1 MLSKKTI
8 DESQN
13 ISSFIDLLDG
23 IDSYVKLKSMVY
35 IFSREYPKLFKY
47 DWENG
52 FLGPESRMLSNLL
65 EKSANETLFLHM
77 NYAKPEREEYFID
90 HSYNPSSVMSS
101 IVENNFKETIGR
113 FKAKGVED
121 IDGFLTKA
129 VALRNLP
136 TAVSLDESLHLADK
150 RKLLR
155 VHTDDENLSK
165 ESHVMYSY
173 YTSQMTTDNVSL
185 LKRYYNKEGIRL
197 IPIRKAI
204 NYKLEKVE
212 FLPDKVDSIVQE
224 KFEGLRLQSTPD
236 EIHFDSSLAKL
247 GKLGIALDQE
257 GLKHTA
263 EEYLK
268 RTGEKEYRHISDKLF
283 ESTLEGV
290 KEVMRQS
297 SEVDYGLY
305 AKFYDATAVELI
317 AHSDLKKSVEDWD
330 EKYMWDLYHL
340 LQPHERISYMNNLL

>member
-1 MLSKKTI
+1 MLNKKTI

-13 ISSFIDLLDG
+13 ISSFIAVLDG

-52 FLGPESRMLSNLL
+52 FLGPESRMLSALL
-65 EKSANETLFLHM
+65 GKSVNEIVFLNM
-77 NYAKPEREEYFID
+77 NYAKPDREEYFID
-90 HSYNPSSVMSS
+90 HRYIPSATMSS
-101 IVENNFKETIGR
+101 IVKNRFEETIGS

-150 RKLLR
+150 HKLLR

-165 ESHVMYSY
+165 NSSLIHSD
-173 YTSQMTTDNVSL
+173 YTSQMTTGNVSL
-185 LKRYYNKEGIRL
+185 LNKQYSKEGIHL
-197 IPIRKAI
+197 IPIRKAS

-224 KFEGLRLQSTPD
+224 KFEGMRLQSAQADINFEP
-236 EIHFDSSLAKL
+236 SVAKL
-247 GKLGIALDQE
+247 SELGITLDLE
-257 GLKHTA
+257 GLKRVA
-263 EEYLK
+263 GAYVK
-268 RTGEKEYRHISDKLF
+268 KNGEREYRRISDKLF

-290 KEVMRQS
+290 KEVMRQT

-317 AHSDLKKSVEDWD
+317 VHPDLKKSVEEWD
-330 EKYMWDLYHL
+330 EKYMWDLYHI
-340 LQPHERISYMNNLL
+340 LQPHERLSFIKEAS